1 MRYIIAAALVLL
13 VAAAQTSALASFRV
27 LGVHANLML
36 VLLLSWAM
44 VRGLEEAMVVVPMGG
59 LALGLLDGQPLG
71 AAMLALIPVV
81 LLTQIR
87 EARIIEGD
95 FLLAVLLILLSTLA
109 YEVIILIILQVNG
122 ETVQWWGTFSR
133 VIVPAAIVNALLV
146 PPVYGLLWLGSRD
159 LRRARPL

>member
-1 MRYIIAAALVLL
+1 MRYVIAAILVLF
-13 VAAAQTSALASFRV
+13 VAAFQTSALTSFRV

-44 VRGLEEAMVVVPMGG
+44 VRGLDEAMVVAPMGG
-59 LALGLLDGQPLG
+59 LALGFLDGQPLG
-71 AAMLALIPVV
+71 AAMLALIPLV
-81 LLTQIR
+81 LLTEIR
-87 EARIIEGD
+87 EARIIQGD

-109 YEVIILIILQVNG
+109 YEAIILIILRVTG
-122 ETVQWWGTFSR
+122 ETVQWWGTLSR
-133 VIVPAAIVNALLV
+133 VVVPAAIVNALLV

>member
-1 MRYIIAAALVLL
+1 MRYVIAAVLVLL
-13 VAAAQTSALASFRV
+13 VAVVQTSVIPTFRV

-59 LALGLLDGQPLG
+59 LALGLMDGQLLG
-71 AAMLALIPVV
+71 AAMLALIPLV
-81 LLTQIR
+81 LLTEIR
-87 EARIIEGD
+87 EARIIQGD

-109 YEVIILIILQVNG
+109 YEVIILVILRVTG
-122 ETVQWWGTFSR
+122 ETVQWWGTLSR
-133 VIVPAAIVNALLV
+133 VVVPAAIVNAVLV

-159 LRRARPL
+159 LRKARPL

>member
-1 MRYIIAAALVLL
+1 MRYVIAAVLVLL
-13 VAAAQTSALASFRV
+13 IAAVQTSVIPTFRV

-59 LALGLLDGQPLG
+59 LALGLMDGQLLG
-71 AAMLALIPVV
+71 AAMLALIPLV
-81 LLTQIR
+81 LLTEIR
-87 EARIIEGD
+87 EARIIQGD

-109 YEVIILIILQVNG
+109 YEVIILVILRVTG
-122 ETVQWWGTFSR
+122 ETVQWWGTLSR
-133 VIVPAAIVNALLV
+133 VVVPAAIVNALLV

-159 LRRARPL
+159 LRKARPL

>member
-1 MRYIIAAALVLL
+1 MRYVIAAVLL
-13 VAAAQTSALASFRV
+13 LLIAAVQTSALSSFRV

-59 LALGLLDGQPLG
+59 LALGLMDGQLLG

-81 LLTQIR
+81 LLTEIR
-87 EARIIEGD
+87 EARIIQGD
-95 FLLAVLLILLSTLA
+95 FLLAILLILLSTLA
-109 YEVIILIILQVNG
+109 YELIILLTLRVTG

-133 VIVPAAIVNALLV
+133 VVVPAAIVNALLV

-159 LRRARPL
+159 LRRVRPL